1 MNVPFINPRNV
12 LASFV
17 VLVLLISSIS
27 SIYLSHRLS
36 SNNDLSN
43 IQNIQSGYR
52 LLFNQKLDI
61 LEDELS
67 FFTSRNYQ
75 FKELDES
82 LIAGKFVFNIS
93 TRTDNGI
100 EAKDKILWRKTE
112 ENFNLPPDLFK
123 NSLIVLFEASK
134 RFLGRPLYGP
144 SYRFE
149 ESNNGLPIIYS
160 VKLDENNYSTFTIW
174 LNLDGFVEYINSEYN
189 KNFKD
194 GAKIEL
200 VKNNEPKHIFTIDR
214 IPSITLNLVNERS
227 NHYFSIFNKRI
238 YYNTILVALLNVV
251 ILTLV
256 YFSIK
261 RSFNRLN
268 SENFKYISFWNQE
281 IQDKISSVRE
291 LSSSLSHELN
301 QPLAACEILLSNL
314 KSEVSKNNFDSKKI
328 QNISNKI
335 ADQLDRCTRI
345 IQSMNTSGRGFNLHP
360 QSYYLEDLFKGLMP
374 LIELQA
380 EKFGSKINLEI
391 DKKFKLSV
399 DKTAFEQILL
409 NVARNA
415 LEAMSENHESDNIL
429 RIFADLK
436 SSQKVP
442 LFNEKLKIVVSDS
455 GLGIPRELNEHI
467 FEPFVSNKKDGVGL
481 GLNIVKS
488 LVERSKGK
496 IYHAA
501 NSRGGCDFTIELP
514 VMS

>member
-1 MNVPFINPRNV
+1 MN
-12 LASFV
+12 L
-17 VLVLLISSIS
+17 
-27 SIYLSHRLS
+27 
-36 SNNDLSN
+36 
-43 IQNIQSGYR
+43 
-52 LLFNQKLDI
+52 
-61 LEDELS
+61 
-67 FFTSRNYQ
+67 
-75 FKELDES
+75 
-82 LIAGKFVFNIS
+82 
-93 TRTDNGI
+93 
-100 EAKDKILWRKTE
+100 
-112 ENFNLPPDLFK
+112 
-123 NSLIVLFEASK
+123 
-134 RFLGRPLYGP
+134 
-144 SYRFE
+144 
-149 ESNNGLPIIYS
+149 
-160 VKLDENNYSTFTIW
+160 
-174 LNLDGFVEYINSEYN
+174 
-189 KNFKD
+189 
-194 GAKIEL
+194 
-200 VKNNEPKHIFTIDR
+200 
-214 IPSITLNLVNERS
+214 
-227 NHYFSIFNKRI
+227 
-238 YYNTILVALLNVV
+238 
-251 ILTLV
+251 
-256 YFSIK
+256 
-261 RSFNRLN
+261 
-268 SENFKYISFWNQE
+268 ENFKYISFWNQE

-314 KSEVSKNNFDSKKI
+314 KSEVSKNNFDSEKI

-391 DKKFKLSV
+391 NKKFKLSV

-409 NVARNA
+409 NVSRNA

-455 GLGIPRELNEHI
+455 GLGIPRELNDHI

-496 IYHAA
+496 FIMLLTAEVA
-501 NSRGGCDFTIELP
+501 VILP
-514 VMS
+514 